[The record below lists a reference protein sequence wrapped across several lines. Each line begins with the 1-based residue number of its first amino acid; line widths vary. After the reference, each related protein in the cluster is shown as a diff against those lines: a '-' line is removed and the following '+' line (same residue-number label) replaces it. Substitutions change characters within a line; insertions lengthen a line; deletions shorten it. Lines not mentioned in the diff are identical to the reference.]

1 MLAIEDALSIIRRL
15 IERSDRLGAPIHHT
29 IVAVGGTALSAH
41 GIRPESEDVDLFVRT
56 FSDDAVFELEREL
69 RATHGE
75 SFRLDVTGT
84 ENLWGAILLRDIE
97 ERSPLYRALEVNGR
111 AYAIKALAVED
122 LFLLKLSADREKDRR
137 DLPLLAAR
145 TTPGALIER
154 FNTLARWHGNRGAVL
169 GYADEF
175 VRRLETLYGLPPPEV
190 IPQLHLPHHM
200 QELLWESHSPTPDR
214 DMADDLAPP
223 PPPKRPNP
231 AP

>member
-1 MLAIEDALSIIRRL
+1 M
-15 IERSDRLGAPIHHT
+15 
-29 IVAVGGTALSAH
+29 
-41 GIRPESEDVDLFVRT
+41 
-56 FSDDAVFELEREL
+56 
-69 RATHGE
+69 
-75 SFRLDVTGT
+75 
-84 ENLWGAILLRDIE
+84 LRDIE

-190 IPQLHLPHHM
+190 IPRLQLPHHM

-214 DMADDLAPP
+214 DPA